1 MEWKPLFF
9 FALELLRSLLPC
21 VRAPVS
27 CLGRVNARVHVAAP
41 AAAAELS
48 QRWRSCRL
56 TLRHNTWFQQDSLSQ
71 THTHT
76 ERETLSER
84 RWRCGCCPWFSSLY
98 CTVSSSRSYKN
109 LLQYGTDQL
118 VFNVIKVKTCSC
130 CVVKKYELYCRDAC
144 TLFLLSNVCIGVILI
159 LVFPLCALIFK
170 RKKKSNS
177 CNSDRR
183 LVRDRVK
190 VSERF
195 GKSLDLVKTF
205 FKNILI
211 RP

>member
-9 FALELLRSLLPC
+9 FCSWTSPLSSPVCTRSRQLPRPRERARACCSSCSCSWAQSEVEELQTDFEAQHLIPAGLSLTDT
-21 VRAPVS
+21 R
-27 CLGRVNARVHVAAP
+27 
-41 AAAAELS
+41 
-48 QRWRSCRL
+48 
-56 TLRHNTWFQQDSLSQ
+56 
-71 THTHT
+71 TH
-76 ERETLSER
+76 RETLSER